1 MMNNRQI
8 LRAYSIKEVSQI
20 LNIPTGT
27 IRQWEKDLNGLLK
40 IPRTQQGARYYTENE
55 IKLLNKVKEMREQN
69 VPKGM
74 IRTLLE
80 KHLNQDL
87 DPASEAFEAAPPSQP
102 QQENTLQPAPVNELQ
117 PSNLEAFQQAM
128 EAFKKDLLSEI
139 KRDIKY
145 EIKQSNHDLLD
156 GMKNE
161 ISNSSLV
168 TVREISKSIQR
179 SNDKRK
185 IEVEEISNAI
195 VRASEK
201 TSETFGTLSYDI
213 LKGSESTYERI
224 AKRINAN
231 AKMAERDNQKLLE
244 KVSKKVNEAKE
255 EMKSVSQFFDVQQD
269 YLIESI
275 NELKQ
280 SQEEVQKR
288 EEIFQE
294 MISSYREVA
303 ATKKEKK
310 KWWKPWS

>member
-1 MMNNRQI
+1 MNNRQL

-40 IPRTQQGARYYTENE
+40 IPRTQQGARYYTEHE
-55 IKLLNKVKEMREQN
+55 IKILNKVKEMREQN

-80 KHLNQDL
+80 KYLKQESE
-87 DPASEAFEAAPPSQP
+87 PASEAFEVSVQP
-102 QQENTLQPAPVNELQ
+102 QNEQPIQPAPANDLE
-117 PSNLEAFQQAM
+117 PSNLEAFQKAM
-128 EAFKKDLLSEI
+128 ETFKHDLLNEI
-139 KRDIKY
+139 KHEIKY
-145 EIKQSNHDLLD
+145 EMKRNSNDLLD
-156 GMKNE
+156 DMKNE

-168 TVREISKSIQR
+168 TVKEISKSIQR

-185 IEVEEISNAI
+185 AEVEEITNAI
-195 VRASEK
+195 TRASEK
-201 TSETFGTLSYDI
+201 TSETYGTLSYDI

-224 AKRINAN
+224 AKRINAS
-231 AKMAERDNQKLLE
+231 AKMAERENQKLLE
-244 KVSKKVNEAKE
+244 TVSKKVNEAKD
-255 EMKSVSQFFDVQQD
+255 EMRNVSQFFDVQQD

-294 MISSYREVA
+294 MISTYREVA
-303 ATKKEKK
+303 ASKKQQK